1 MTRLHQWKYGTAAFM
16 AMAVTTSAISPLLSL
31 APANAQYNIGQN
43 RNGQYGNVTI
53 PSGVAFPV
61 TYEKETITIAPGES
75 KSITLRIANDIIDR
89 NRNVLIP
96 AGTKVNGRL
105 ESVDL
110 DSYSRDTRNTDDN
123 QGKGVRFVAQEL
135 EFSNG
140 QRQSINA
147 TSRTYTTTQKVT
159 QGPSTNQ
166 VLTDA
171 AIGGGAGLLGS
182 LLTGNRRID
191 DLKPVIGAA
200 AGAGASVLLR
210 KKEANVF
217 VLRPAQDLRLTLNSN
232 LNLVPSSRY

>member
-1 MTRLHQWKYGTAAFM
+1 MTRIHQWKSGTAALM
-16 AMAVTTSAISPLLSL
+16 AMAVTTSLISPLLSL
-31 APANAQYNIGQN
+31 TPANAQYRIDQN
-43 RNGQYGNVTI
+43 RTSQYGNVTI
-53 PSGVAFPV
+53 PSGVNLPV

-75 KSITLRIANDIIDR
+75 KSLTLRIANDIIDR

-110 DSYSRDTRNTDDN
+110 DSYSRDTRNDDN

-147 TSRTYTTTQKVT
+147 TSRTYTTTQRVSQKPNT
-159 QGPSTNQ
+159 SQ

-182 LLTGNRRID
+182 LITGNRKID

-210 KKEANVF
+210 KKEGNAF
-217 VLRPAQDLRLTLNSN
+217 VLRPEQDLRLTLNSN
-232 LNLVPSSRY
+232 LNLVPQSRY

>member
-16 AMAVTTSAISPLLSL
+16 AMAVTTSVISPLFSL
-31 APANAQYNIGQN
+31 APANAQYRIDQN
-43 RNGQYGNVTI
+43 RTGQYGNVTI
-53 PSGVAFPV
+53 PSGVALPV

-75 KSITLRIANDIIDR
+75 KSLTLRIANDIIDR

-96 AGTKVNGRL
+96 AGTKINGRL

-110 DSYSRDTRNTDDN
+110 DNYSRDTRDDDN

-147 TSRTYTTTQKVT
+147 TSRTYTTTERVSQKPNT
-159 QGPSTNQ
+159 TQ

-182 LLTGNRRID
+182 LITGNRKID

-210 KKEANVF
+210 KKEGNAF
-217 VLRPAQDLRLTLNSN
+217 VLRPAQDLKLTLNSN
-232 LNLVPSSRY
+232 LNLVPQSRY

>member
-1 MTRLHQWKYGTAAFM
+1 MTRLHQWKSGTAALM
-16 AMAVTTSAISPLLSL
+16 AMAVTTSVISPLFSL

-43 RNGQYGNVTI
+43 RTGQYGNATI
-53 PSGVAFPV
+53 PSGVALPV

-75 KSITLRIANDIIDR
+75 KSLTLRIANDIIDR

-96 AGTKVNGRL
+96 AGTKVHGRL

-110 DSYSRDTRNTDDN
+110 DSYSRDTRDDDN
-123 QGKGVRFVAQEL
+123 QGKGVKFVAQEL

-147 TSRTYTTTQKVT
+147 TSRTYTTTQRVSQK
-159 QGPSTNQ
+159 PNTNQ

-182 LLTGNRRID
+182 LITGNRRID

-210 KKEANVF
+210 KKEGNAF
-217 VLRPAQDLRLTLNSN
+217 VLRPAQDLRLTLDSN
-232 LNLVPSSRY
+232 LNLVPRSRY

>member
-1 MTRLHQWKYGTAAFM
+1 MTRRHQWKSRTAALM
-16 AMAVTTSAISPLLSL
+16 AMAVTTSVISPLFSL
-31 APANAQYNIGQN
+31 TPANAQYRIGQD
-43 RNGQYGNVTI
+43 RIGQYGNVTI

-61 TYEKETITIAPGES
+61 TYEKETITIAPGET
-75 KSITLRIANDIIDR
+75 KSLTLRIANDIIDK

-96 AGTKVNGRL
+96 AGTKVIGQL

-110 DSYSRDTRNTDDN
+110 NSYSRDTDDN
-123 QGKGVRFVAQEL
+123 KGKGVRFVAQEL

-147 TSRTYTTTQKVT
+147 TSRTYTRTERVT

-182 LLTGNRRID
+182 LITGNHRID
-191 DLKPVIGAA
+191 DLKPVIGAG
-200 AGAGASVLLR
+200 AGAGASILLR
-210 KKEANVF
+210 KKQVNAF
-217 VLRPAQDLRLTLNSN
+217 VLRPGQDLKLTLNSN
-232 LNLVPSSRY
+232 LNLVPPSRY

>member
-1 MTRLHQWKYGTAAFM
+1 MTRLHQWKSGTVALM
-16 AMAVTTSAISPLLSL
+16 AMAVTTSVISPLLGL
-31 APANAQYNIGQN
+31 APANAQYRIGQG
-43 RNGQYGNVTI
+43 RIGQYGNVTI

-61 TYEKETITIAPGES
+61 TYEKETITIAPGET
-75 KSITLRIANDIIDR
+75 KSLTLKIANDIIDR

-110 DSYSRDTRNTDDN
+110 DNYSRNTDNNNN
-123 QGKGVRFVAQEL
+123 QAKGVRFVAQEL

-147 TSRTYTTTQKVT
+147 TSRTYTTTQIVK
-159 QGPSTNQ
+159 QGPSTGQ

-182 LLTGNRRID
+182 LITGNNRID

-200 AGAGASVLLR
+200 AGAGASILLR

-217 VLRPAQDLRLTLNSN
+217 VIRPAQDLRLTLNSN
-232 LNLVPSSRY
+232 LNLVPQSRY

>member
-1 MTRLHQWKYGTAAFM
+1 MTRLHQWKSGTVAFM
-16 AMAVTTSAISPLLSL
+16 AMAVTTSVVSPLFSL
-31 APANAQYNIGQN
+31 APANAQYRIGQD
-43 RNGQYGNVTI
+43 RIGQYGNVTI

-61 TYEKETITIAPGES
+61 TYEKETITVAPGES
-75 KSITLRIANDIIDR
+75 KSLTLRIANDIIDR

-96 AGTKVNGRL
+96 AGTKVIGRL

-110 DSYSRDTRNTDDN
+110 DNYSRDTDENK
-123 QGKGVRFVAQEL
+123 GKGVRFVAQEL

-140 QRQSINA
+140 RRQSINA
-147 TSRTYTTTQKVT
+147 TSRTYTTTQKVS
-159 QGPSTNQ
+159 QSPSTGQ

-182 LLTGNRRID
+182 LITGNRRID

-200 AGAGASVLLR
+200 AGAGASILLR

-232 LNLVPSSRY
+232 LNLVPPSRY

>member
-1 MTRLHQWKYGTAAFM
+1 MTRLHQWKSGTVALM
-16 AMAVTTSAISPLLSL
+16 AMAVTTSVISPLFSL

-53 PSGVAFPV
+53 PSGVALPV

-75 KSITLRIANDIIDR
+75 KSLTLRIANDIIDR

-96 AGTKVNGRL
+96 AGTKINGRL

-110 DSYSRDTRNTDDN
+110 DSYSRDTRDEDN

-147 TSRTYTTTQKVT
+147 TSRTYTTTQRVSQKPNT
-159 QGPSTNQ
+159 TQ

-182 LLTGNRRID
+182 LITGNRKID

-210 KKEANVF
+210 KKEGNAF
-217 VLRPAQDLRLTLNSN
+217 VLRPAQDLKLTLNSN
-232 LNLVPSSRY
+232 LNLVPQSRY

>member
-16 AMAVTTSAISPLLSL
+16 AMAVTTSAISPLFSF

-43 RNGQYGNVTI
+43 RNGQYGNATI
-53 PSGVAFPV
+53 PSGVALPV

-75 KSITLRIANDIIDR
+75 KSLTLRIANDIIDR

-96 AGTKVNGRL
+96 AGTKVHGRL

-110 DSYSRDTRNTDDN
+110 DSYSRDTRDDDN
-123 QGKGVRFVAQEL
+123 QGKGVKFVAQEL

-147 TSRTYTTTQKVT
+147 TSRTYTTTQRVSQKPNT
-159 QGPSTNQ
+159 SQ

-182 LLTGNRRID
+182 LITGNRRID

-210 KKEANVF
+210 KKEGNAF
-217 VLRPAQDLRLTLNSN
+217 VLRPAQDLRLTLDSN
-232 LNLVPSSRY
+232 LNLVPRSRY

>member
-16 AMAVTTSAISPLLSL
+16 AMAVTTSVISPLFSL
-31 APANAQYNIGQN
+31 APANAQYRIDQN
-43 RNGQYGNVTI
+43 RTGQYGNATI
-53 PSGVAFPV
+53 PSGVALPV

-75 KSITLRIANDIIDR
+75 KSLTLRIANDIIDR

-96 AGTKVNGRL
+96 AGTKVHGRL

-110 DSYSRDTRNTDDN
+110 DSYSRDTRDDDN
-123 QGKGVRFVAQEL
+123 QGKGVKFVAQEL

-147 TSRTYTTTQKVT
+147 TSRTYTTTERVSQK
-159 QGPSTNQ
+159 PNTNQ

-182 LLTGNRRID
+182 LITGNRRID

-210 KKEANVF
+210 KKEGNAF
-217 VLRPAQDLRLTLNSN
+217 VLRPAQDLRLTLDSN
-232 LNLVPSSRY
+232 LNLVPRSRY

>member
-1 MTRLHQWKYGTAAFM
+1 MTRLHQWKSGTAALM
-16 AMAVTTSAISPLLSL
+16 AMAVTATVISPLLSL

-53 PSGVAFPV
+53 PSGVNLPV

-75 KSITLRIANDIIDR
+75 KSLTLRIANDIIDR

-110 DSYSRDTRNTDDN
+110 DSYSRDTRNDDN

-147 TSRTYTTTQKVT
+147 TSRTYTTTQRVSQKPNT
-159 QGPSTNQ
+159 TQ

-182 LLTGNRRID
+182 LITGNRKID

-210 KKEANVF
+210 KKEGNAF
-217 VLRPAQDLRLTLNSN
+217 VLRPEQDLRLTLNSN
-232 LNLVPSSRY
+232 LNLVPQSRY

>member
-1 MTRLHQWKYGTAAFM
+1 MTRLHQWKSGTAALM
-16 AMAVTTSAISPLLSL
+16 AIAVTTSVISPLFSF
-31 APANAQYNIGQN
+31 APANAQYN
-43 RNGQYGNVTI
+43 RTSQYGNVTI
-53 PSGVAFPV
+53 PSGVNFPV
-61 TYEKETITIAPGES
+61 TYDKETITIAPGES
-75 KSITLRIANDIIDR
+75 KSITLRIANDIIDK

-110 DSYSRDTRNTDDN
+110 DNYSRNTDDN

-147 TSRTYTTTQKVT
+147 SSRTYTTTQRVS
-159 QGPSTNQ
+159 QGPSTSQ

-182 LLTGNRRID
+182 LITGNNRID
-191 DLKPVIGAA
+191 DLKPVLGAA

-210 KKEANVF
+210 KKEVNAF

-232 LNLVPSSRY
+232 LNLVPQSRY

>member
-1 MTRLHQWKYGTAAFM
+1 MTRVHQWKSGTAALM
-16 AMAVTTSAISPLLSL
+16 AIAVTASLTAPLLTL
-31 APANAQYNIGQN
+31 APANAQYRIGQS
-43 RNGQYGNVTI
+43 GNVTI
-53 PSGVAFPV
+53 PSGVALPV
-61 TYEKETITIAPGES
+61 TYDKDTITIAPGET
-75 KSITLRIANDIIDR
+75 KSLTLRIANDIIDR

-110 DSYSRDTRNTDDN
+110 DNYSSRDTNDN

-147 TSRTYTTTQKVT
+147 SSRTYTTTQKVS
-159 QGPSTNQ
+159 QSPSTSQ

-182 LLTGNRRID
+182 LVTGNRKID
-191 DLKPVIGAA
+191 DLKPVLGAA

-210 KKEANVF
+210 KKQANVF
-217 VLRPAQDLRLTLNSN
+217 VLRPAQDLKLTLNSN
-232 LNLVPSSRY
+232 LNLVPQSRY

>member
-1 MTRLHQWKYGTAAFM
+1 MTRIHQWKSGTAALM
-16 AMAVTTSAISPLLSL
+16 AMAVTTSLISPLLSL
-31 APANAQYNIGQN
+31 APANAQYRIDQN
-43 RNGQYGNVTI
+43 RTSQYGNVTI
-53 PSGVAFPV
+53 PSGVALPV

-75 KSITLRIANDIIDR
+75 KSLTLRIANDIIDR

-110 DSYSRDTRNTDDN
+110 DSYSRDTRNDDN

-147 TSRTYTTTQKVT
+147 TSRTYTTTQRVSQKPNT
-159 QGPSTNQ
+159 TQ

-182 LLTGNRRID
+182 LITGNRKID

-210 KKEANVF
+210 KKEGNAF
-217 VLRPAQDLRLTLNSN
+217 VLRPEQDLRLTLNSN
-232 LNLVPSSRY
+232 LNLVPQSRY

>member
-1 MTRLHQWKYGTAAFM
+1 MTRLHQWKSGTAALM
-16 AMAVTTSAISPLLSL
+16 AIAVTTTVISPLLSL

-53 PSGVAFPV
+53 PSGVNLPV

-75 KSITLRIANDIIDR
+75 KSLTLRIANDIIDR

-110 DSYSRDTRNTDDN
+110 DSYSRDTRNDDN

-147 TSRTYTTTQKVT
+147 TSRTYTTTQRVSQKPNT
-159 QGPSTNQ
+159 TQ

-182 LLTGNRRID
+182 LITGNRKID

-210 KKEANVF
+210 KKEGNAF
-217 VLRPAQDLRLTLNSN
+217 VLRPEQDLRLTLNSN
-232 LNLVPSSRY
+232 LNLVPQSRY

>member
-16 AMAVTTSAISPLLSL
+16 AMAVTTSAISPLFNL
-31 APANAQYNIGQN
+31 APANAQYIGQN
-43 RNGQYGNVTI
+43 RTGQYGNATI
-53 PSGVAFPV
+53 PSGVALPV

-96 AGTKVNGRL
+96 AGTKVHGRL

-110 DSYSRDTRNTDDN
+110 DSYSRDTINTDDN

-147 TSRTYTTTQKVT
+147 TSRTYSTTQKVT

-171 AIGGGAGLLGS
+171 AIGGGVGILGS
-182 LLTGNRRID
+182 LVTGNRRID
-191 DLKPVIGAA
+191 DLKPVLGAA

-210 KKEANVF
+210 KKEVNAF
-217 VLRPAQDLRLTLNSN
+217 VLRPEQDLKITLNSN

>member
-16 AMAVTTSAISPLLSL
+16 AMAVTTSVISPLFSL

-43 RNGQYGNVTI
+43 RTGQYGNATI
-53 PSGVAFPV
+53 PSGVALPV

-75 KSITLRIANDIIDR
+75 KSLTLRIANDIIDR

-96 AGTKVNGRL
+96 AGTKVHGRL

-110 DSYSRDTRNTDDN
+110 DSYSRDTRDDDN
-123 QGKGVRFVAQEL
+123 QGKGVKFVAQEL

-147 TSRTYTTTQKVT
+147 TSRTYTTTERVSQKPNT
-159 QGPSTNQ
+159 SQ

-182 LLTGNRRID
+182 LITGNRRID

-210 KKEANVF
+210 KKEGNAF
-217 VLRPAQDLRLTLNSN
+217 VLRPAQDLRLTLDSN
-232 LNLVPSSRY
+232 LNLVPRSR

>member
-1 MTRLHQWKYGTAAFM
+1 MTRLYQWKSGTAALM
-16 AMAVTTSAISPLLSL
+16 AIAVTTSVISPLLGF
-31 APANAQYNIGQN
+31 APANAQYRLGQY
-43 RNGQYGNVTI
+43 RTGQYGNVTI

-75 KSITLRIANDIIDR
+75 KSLTLRIANDILDS
-89 NRNVLIP
+89 NRNVLIR

-105 ESVDL
+105 EPVDL
-110 DSYSRDTRNTDDN
+110 DNYSRDTDQN

-147 TSRTYTTTQKVT
+147 SSRTYTTTQRVSR
-159 QGPSTNQ
+159 GPSTNQ

-171 AIGGGAGLLGS
+171 AIGGGAGVLGS
-182 LLTGNRRID
+182 LITGNNRID
-191 DLKPVIGAA
+191 DLKPVLGAA

-210 KKEANVF
+210 KKQVNAF
-217 VLRPAQDLRLTLNSN
+217 VLRPTADLRLTLNSN
-232 LNLVPSSRY
+232 LSLVPQSRN

>member
-1 MTRLHQWKYGTAAFM
+1 MTRLHQWKSGTAALM
-16 AMAVTTSAISPLLSL
+16 AIAVTTSVISPLLSL
-31 APANAQYNIGQN
+31 APANAQYRIGQD
-43 RNGQYGNVTI
+43 RIGQYGNVTI
-53 PSGVAFPV
+53 PSGVALPV

-75 KSITLRIANDIIDR
+75 KSLTLRIANDIIDR

-110 DSYSRDTRNTDDN
+110 DSYSRDTRDDDN

-147 TSRTYTTTQKVT
+147 TSRTYTTTQKVS
-159 QGPSTNQ
+159 QGPSTGQ

-171 AIGGGAGLLGS
+171 AIGAGAGLLGS
-182 LLTGNRRID
+182 LITGNRRVD
-191 DLKPVIGAA
+191 DLKPVLGGA

-210 KKEANVF
+210 KKEGNAF

-232 LNLVPSSRY
+232 LNLVPPSRY

>member
-1 MTRLHQWKYGTAAFM
+1 MTRLHQWKSGTAALM
-16 AMAVTTSAISPLLSL
+16 AMAVTTSVISPLFGL
-31 APANAQYNIGQN
+31 AAANAQSYNIGQN
-43 RNGQYGNVTI
+43 RSGQQYGNVTI
-53 PSGVAFPV
+53 PSGVTLPL
-61 TYEKETITIAPGES
+61 TYEKETINIAPGES
-75 KSITLRIANDIIDR
+75 KSLTLRIASDIIDR

-110 DSYSRDTRNTDDN
+110 DSYSRDTDDN
-123 QGKGVRFVAQEL
+123 KGKGVRFVAQEL

-147 TSRTYTTTQKVT
+147 TSRTYTTTQKVS
-159 QGPSTNQ
+159 QSPSTGQ

-182 LLTGNRRID
+182 LITGNRKID
-191 DLKPVIGAA
+191 DLKPVLGAA

-210 KKEANVF
+210 KKQANVF
-217 VLRPAQDLRLTLNSN
+217 VLRPAQDLKITLNSN
-232 LNLVPSSRY
+232 LNLVPLSR

>member
-1 MTRLHQWKYGTAAFM
+1 MTRLHQWKSGTAALM
-16 AMAVTTSAISPLLSL
+16 AIAVTAGVTAPLLTL
-31 APANAQYNIGQN
+31 APANAQYRIGQD
-43 RNGQYGNVTI
+43 RTGQYGSVTI
-53 PSGVAFPV
+53 PSGVALPV
-61 TYEKETITIAPGES
+61 TYEKETITIAPGET
-75 KSITLRIANDIIDR
+75 KSLTLRIANDIIDR

-110 DSYSRDTRNTDDN
+110 DSYSRDTDDN
-123 QGKGVRFVAQEL
+123 QRKGVRFVAQEL

-147 TSRTYTTTQKVT
+147 SSRTYTTTQKVS
-159 QGPSTNQ
+159 QGPSTGQ

-171 AIGGGAGLLGS
+171 AIGAGAGLLGS
-182 LLTGNRRID
+182 LVTGNRRID
-191 DLKPVIGAA
+191 DLKPVIGGA

-210 KKEANVF
+210 KKQGNAF

-232 LNLVPSSRY
+232 LNLVPISRY

>member
-1 MTRLHQWKYGTAAFM
+1 MTSVHQWKSGTAALM
-16 AMAVTTSAISPLLSL
+16 AIAVTASVTAPLLTL
-31 APANAQYNIGQN
+31 APANAQYRIGQD
-43 RNGQYGNVTI
+43 RIGQYGNVTI
-53 PSGVAFPV
+53 PSGVALPV

-75 KSITLRIANDIIDR
+75 KSLTLRIANDIIDR

-110 DSYSRDTRNTDDN
+110 DSYYSRTTDDN

-140 QRQSINA
+140 QRQPINA
-147 TSRTYTTTQKVT
+147 SSRTYTTTQKVS
-159 QGPSTNQ
+159 QGPSTGQ

-171 AIGGGAGLLGS
+171 AIGAGAGLLGS
-182 LLTGNRRID
+182 LVTGNRKID
-191 DLKPVIGAA
+191 DLKPVLGGA

-210 KKEANVF
+210 KKQGSAF
-217 VLRPAQDLRLTLNSN
+217 VLRPAQDLKLTLNSN
-232 LNLVPSSRY
+232 LNLVPQSRY

>member
-1 MTRLHQWKYGTAAFM
+1 MTRLHQWKYGTTAFM
-16 AMAVTTSAISPLLSL
+16 AMAVTTSVISPLFSL

-43 RNGQYGNVTI
+43 RTGQYGNATI
-53 PSGVAFPV
+53 PSGVALPV

-75 KSITLRIANDIIDR
+75 KSLTLRIANDIIDR

-96 AGTKVNGRL
+96 AGTKVHGRL

-110 DSYSRDTRNTDDN
+110 DSYSRDTRDDDN
-123 QGKGVRFVAQEL
+123 QGKGVKFVAQEL

-147 TSRTYTTTQKVT
+147 TSRTYTTTERVSQKPNT
-159 QGPSTNQ
+159 SQ

-182 LLTGNRRID
+182 LITGNRRID

-210 KKEANVF
+210 KKEGNAF
-217 VLRPAQDLRLTLNSN
+217 VLRPAQDLRLTLDSN
-232 LNLVPSSRY
+232 LNLVPRSRY

>member
-1 MTRLHQWKYGTAAFM
+1 
-16 AMAVTTSAISPLLSL
+16 
-31 APANAQYNIGQN
+31 
-43 RNGQYGNVTI
+43 
-53 PSGVAFPV
+53 
-61 TYEKETITIAPGES
+61 
-75 KSITLRIANDIIDR
+75 LRIANDIIDR

-105 ESVDL
+105 EPVDL
-110 DSYSRDTRNTDDN
+110 DSYSRDTRDEDN

-147 TSRTYTTTQKVT
+147 TSRTYTTTQRVSQKPNT
-159 QGPSTNQ
+159 SQ

-182 LLTGNRRID
+182 LITGNRRID

-210 KKEANVF
+210 KKEGNAF

-232 LNLVPSSRY
+232 LNLVPQSRY

>member
-1 MTRLHQWKYGTAAFM
+1 MTRLYQWKSGTAALM
-16 AMAVTTSAISPLLSL
+16 AIAVTTSVISPLLGF
-31 APANAQYNIGQN
+31 APANAQYRLGQD
-43 RNGQYGNVTI
+43 RTGQYGDVTI

-75 KSITLRIANDIIDR
+75 KSLTLRIANDILDR

-105 ESVDL
+105 EPVDL
-110 DSYSRDTRNTDDN
+110 DNYSRDTDQN
-123 QGKGVRFVAQEL
+123 QGKGVRFIAQEL

-147 TSRTYTTTQKVT
+147 SSRTYTTTQRVSR
-159 QGPSTNQ
+159 GPSTNQ

-171 AIGGGAGLLGS
+171 AIGAGAGVLGS
-182 LLTGNRRID
+182 LVTGNRRID
-191 DLKPVIGAA
+191 DLKPVLGGA

-210 KKEANVF
+210 KKQVNAF

-232 LNLVPSSRY
+232 LNLVPQSRY

>member
-1 MTRLHQWKYGTAAFM
+1 MSRLHQWKFGTAALM
-16 AMAVTTSAISPLLSL
+16 AMTVTTSVISPLFSL
-31 APANAQYNIGQN
+31 APANAQYRIGQD
-43 RNGQYGNVTI
+43 RIGQYGNATI
-53 PSGVAFPV
+53 PSGVSFPV
-61 TYEKETITIAPGES
+61 TYEKETITIAPGET
-75 KSITLRIANDIIDR
+75 KSLTLRIANNIIDR

-96 AGTKVNGRL
+96 AGTKVIGQL

-110 DSYSRDTRNTDDN
+110 DNSYSRDTDDN
-123 QGKGVRFVAQEL
+123 KGKGVRFVAQEL

-147 TSRTYTTTQKVT
+147 TSRTYTRTERVT

-182 LLTGNRRID
+182 LITGNHRID
-191 DLKPVIGAA
+191 DLKPVIGAG
-200 AGAGASVLLR
+200 AGAGASILLR
-210 KKEANVF
+210 KKQVNAF

-232 LNLVPSSRY
+232 LNLVPQSRY

>member
-16 AMAVTTSAISPLLSL
+16 AMAVTTSAISPLFSF

-43 RNGQYGNVTI
+43 RNGQYGNATI
-53 PSGVAFPV
+53 PSGVALPV

-75 KSITLRIANDIIDR
+75 KSLTLRIANDIIDR

-96 AGTKVNGRL
+96 AGTKVHGRL

-110 DSYSRDTRNTDDN
+110 DSYSRDTRDDDN
-123 QGKGVRFVAQEL
+123 QGKGVKFVAQEL

-147 TSRTYTTTQKVT
+147 TSRTYTTTERVSQKPNT
-159 QGPSTNQ
+159 TQ

-182 LLTGNRRID
+182 LITGNRRID

-210 KKEANVF
+210 KKEGNAF
-217 VLRPAQDLRLTLNSN
+217 VLRPAQDLRLTLDSN
-232 LNLVPSSRY
+232 LNLVPRSRY

>member
-1 MTRLHQWKYGTAAFM
+1 MTRLHQWKSGTVAFM
-16 AMAVTTSAISPLLSL
+16 AIAVTTSVISPLFSL
-31 APANAQYNIGQN
+31 APANAQYRIRQD
-43 RNGQYGNVTI
+43 RIGQYGNVTI

-75 KSITLRIANDIIDR
+75 KSLTLRIANDIIDR

-96 AGTKVNGRL
+96 AGTKVIGRL

-110 DSYSRDTRNTDDN
+110 DNYSRDTDENK
-123 QGKGVRFVAQEL
+123 GKGVRFVAQEL

-147 TSRTYTTTQKVT
+147 TSRTYTTTQKVS
-159 QGPSTNQ
+159 QSPSTGQ

-182 LLTGNRRID
+182 LITGNRRID

-200 AGAGASVLLR
+200 AGAGASILLR

-217 VLRPAQDLRLTLNSN
+217 VLRPAQDLRLILNSN
-232 LNLVPSSRY
+232 LNLVPPSR

>member
-1 MTRLHQWKYGTAAFM
+1 MTRIHQWKFGTAALM
-16 AMAVTTSAISPLLSL
+16 AMAVTTSVISPLFSL
-31 APANAQYNIGQN
+31 APANAQYRIGQD
-43 RNGQYGNVTI
+43 RIGQYGNVTI

-61 TYEKETITIAPGES
+61 SYEKETITIAPGET
-75 KSITLRIANDIIDR
+75 KSLTLRIANDIIDK

-96 AGTKVNGRL
+96 AGTKVIGQL

-110 DSYSRDTRNTDDN
+110 NSDSRDTDENK
-123 QGKGVRFVAQEL
+123 GKGVRFVAQEL

-147 TSRTYTTTQKVT
+147 TSRTYTRTEKVT

-182 LLTGNRRID
+182 LITGNHRID
-191 DLKPVIGAA
+191 DLKPVIGAG
-200 AGAGASVLLR
+200 AGAGASILLR
-210 KKEANVF
+210 KKEVNAF
-217 VLRPAQDLRLTLNSN
+217 VLRPGQDLKLTLNSN
-232 LNLVPSSRY
+232 LNLVPPSRY

>member
-1 MTRLHQWKYGTAAFM
+1 MTRLHQWKSGTAALM
-16 AMAVTTSAISPLLSL
+16 AMAVTTTVISPLFSL
-31 APANAQYNIGQN
+31 APANAQYRIDQN
-43 RNGQYGNVTI
+43 RTGQYGNATI
-53 PSGVAFPV
+53 PSGVALPV

-75 KSITLRIANDIIDR
+75 KSLTLRIANDIIDR

-96 AGTKVNGRL
+96 AGTKVHGRL

-110 DSYSRDTRNTDDN
+110 DSYSRDTRDEDN

-147 TSRTYTTTQKVT
+147 TSRTYTTTQKVR
-159 QGPSTNQ
+159 QGANTSQ

-182 LLTGNRRID
+182 LITGNRRID

-210 KKEANVF
+210 KKEGNAF

-232 LNLVPSSRY
+232 LNLVPQSRY

>member
-1 MTRLHQWKYGTAAFM
+1 MTRLHQWKSRTAALM
-16 AMAVTTSAISPLLSL
+16 AMAVTTSVISPLFSL
-31 APANAQYNIGQN
+31 TPANAQYRIRQD
-43 RNGQYGNVTI
+43 RIGQYGNVTI

-61 TYEKETITIAPGES
+61 TYEKETISIAPGET
-75 KSITLRIANDIIDR
+75 KSLTLKIANDIIDR

-96 AGTKVNGRL
+96 AGTKVIGRL

-110 DSYSRDTRNTDDN
+110 DSYSRDTDDN
-123 QGKGVRFVAQEL
+123 KGKGVRFVAEEL

-140 QRQSINA
+140 QRQPINA
-147 TSRTYTTTQKVT
+147 SSRTYTTTEKVS
-159 QGPSTNQ
+159 QGPSTGQ

-182 LLTGNRRID
+182 LVTGNRRID

-210 KKEANVF
+210 KKQANVF
-217 VLRPAQDLRLTLNSN
+217 VLRPAQDLKLTLNSN
-232 LNLVPSSRY
+232 LNLVPPSRY

>member
-1 MTRLHQWKYGTAAFM
+1 MTRLHQWKSGSAALM
-16 AMAVTTSAISPLLSL
+16 AIAVTTSVISPLFSF
-31 APANAQYNIGQN
+31 APANAQYN
-43 RNGQYGNVTI
+43 RTSQYGNVTI
-53 PSGVAFPV
+53 PSGVNFPV
-61 TYEKETITIAPGES
+61 TYDKETITIAPGES
-75 KSITLRIANDIIDR
+75 KSITLRIANDIIDK

-110 DSYSRDTRNTDDN
+110 DNYSRNTDDN

-147 TSRTYTTTQKVT
+147 TSRTYTTTQRVK
-159 QGPSTNQ
+159 QGPNTSQ

-191 DLKPVIGAA
+191 DLKPVLGAA

-210 KKEANVF
+210 KKEVNAF
-217 VLRPAQDLRLTLNSN
+217 VIRPAQDLRLTLNSN
-232 LNLVPSSRY
+232 LNLVPQSRY

>member
-1 MTRLHQWKYGTAAFM
+1 MTRLHHWKSGTAALM
-16 AMAVTTSAISPLLSL
+16 AMAVTTTVVSPLFSL
-31 APANAQYNIGQN
+31 APANAQSYNIGQN
-43 RNGQYGNVTI
+43 RAGQYGNVTI
-53 PSGVAFPV
+53 PSGVALPV
-61 TYEKETITIAPGES
+61 TYDKETITIAPGES
-75 KSITLRIANDIIDR
+75 KSLTLRIANDIIDR

-105 ESVDL
+105 EAVDL
-110 DSYSRDTRNTDDN
+110 DSYSRDTDDN
-123 QGKGVRFVAQEL
+123 KGKGVRFVAQEL
-135 EFSNG
+135 EFPNG

-159 QGPSTNQ
+159 QGPSTGQ

-171 AIGGGAGLLGS
+171 AIGGGAGVLGS

-210 KKEANVF
+210 KKEANMF
-217 VLRPAQDLRLTLNSN
+217 VLRPAQDLKITLNSN